1 MTIKSRLL
9 QAFAAL
15 LLAPTFLLPLW
26 SIGLVAPQYNDGLG
40 MYIGLR
46 DIWGHQPFDIQNINI
61 LNHYIGMMPIQ
72 PEEVDVL
79 RIMPWAVGV
88 LILAGLLVAAVGR
101 RWLVAAWLGLFAVL
115 GTAGLYEFYS
125 WQHMYGHNLDPM
137 APIKVPGMTYQ
148 PPFIGSKT
156 LLNIT
161 ASSWPSWGTL
171 FIALSFVVGVAA
183 FLATTRGASSLLRPA
198 ARRGTVGGA
207 AAAAVLAVIV
217 AGCGTASAGA
227 EAAEA
232 DRTRFAGQGEASAY
246 CEGVIPDTRFGGEIV
261 TRGGDVYRFMS
272 VECLAGFVAEGRVS
286 EAEIASMTV
295 VDYNRNDLLIDA
307 RTARYVRMDWET
319 SPNGL
324 NLVATETE
332 RIANNLHYFFGGVQL
347 DWAGVLEYVRRE
359 WEL

>member
-1 MTIKSRLL
+1 MNIKSRLL

-26 SIGLVAPQYNDGLG
+26 SIGLVAPQYSDGLG

-46 DIWGHQPFDIQNINI
+46 DIWGHEPFDIQNINI
-61 LNHYIGMMPIQ
+61 LNHYIGMMPIK

-79 RIMPWAVGV
+79 RIMPWAVAI
-88 LILAGLLVAAVGR
+88 LIATGLLVAAIGR
-101 RWLVAAWLGLFAVL
+101 RWLIAGWMALFAIL

-171 FIALSFVVGVAA
+171 FIALSF
-183 FLATTRGASSLLRPA
+183 LA
-198 ARRGTVGGA
+198 GA
-207 AAAAVLAVIV
+207 AAFVVSRSPAGGSFSSLSRRRSVGAAAVAVLALLVT
-217 AGCGTASAGA
+217 GCETRSAGA
-227 EAAEA
+227 EVRED
-232 DRTRFAGQGEASAY
+232 DRPRFTGQGEASAY
-246 CEGVIPDTRFGGEIV
+246 CDGVIPETRFGGEIS
-261 TRGGDVYRFMS
+261 TRSGEVYRFMS
-272 VECLAGFVAEGRVS
+272 VECLAGFVVEGRVPQS
-286 EAEIASMTV
+286 EIASVMV
-295 VDYNRNDLLIDA
+295 VDFNRNDLLIDA
-307 RTARYVRMDWET
+307 RTAKYVRMQWEE

-332 RIANNLHYFFGGVQL
+332 KIANNLHYFLGGEQL
-347 DWAGVLEYVRRE
+347 DWTGVLEYVRSE
-359 WEL
+359 WGL